1 MKVVRNQCPC
11 IAWGL
16 GILKDLPQSLKK
28 VILIGITLEYLPLFN
43 TPDHYMMDGTSGI
56 YA

>member
-1 MKVVRNQCPC
+1 
-11 IAWGL
+11 
-16 GILKDLPQSLKK
+16 LKDLPQSLKK

-43 TPDHYMMDGTSGI
+43 TPDHDMMDGTSGI